1 VVEYLRVF
9 RYVGFFCWPR
19 VSPNECLTAEW
30 ATALNALGVAFLR
43 INVAKTHLFHIVLA
57 ICLVSGTWYAS
68 HLGVHPTTEA
78 TANQVAPVA
87 SIAEDDVMDLRT
99 GDTFW
104 GFRLSGVTPC
114 SKMLVKG
121 GGNLVTLS
129 LRNDGDARCVY
140 HVVDEK
146 RIKLHDEDFR
156 LRVVGPDE
164 VHVERQPKSSTVAT
178 SR

>member
-1 VVEYLRVF
+1 
-9 RYVGFFCWPR
+9 
-19 VSPNECLTAEW
+19 
-30 ATALNALGVAFLR
+30 
-43 INVAKTHLFHIVLA
+43 
-57 ICLVSGTWYAS
+57 
-68 HLGVHPTTEA
+68 
-78 TANQVAPVA
+78 
-87 SIAEDDVMDLRT
+87 MDLRT

-104 GFRLSGVTPC
+104 GFRLSGVIPC

-146 RIKLHDEDFR
+146 RIKLHEEDFR